1 MSEYSCPIG
10 GVSQGRG
17 GREAP
22 RSKWEVEGGLGKVQL
37 GLRCCP
43 WLDFYSHSS
52 IIYCLSG
59 LAPSIIY
66 CLSGLAPIEM
76 VRMRWAEK
84 QEVKTLKADL
94 LGADG
99 NSRAEP
105 WM

>member
-59 LAPSIIY
+59 LAP
-66 CLSGLAPIEM
+66 IEM